1 MTLSL
6 AIKLAAHLQQ
16 RNLLSLLLKHQT
28 RRSAMQQLHSHLI
41 TTGAHH
47 CMDVTSWNTLL
58 RHYSLGI
65 FPQEAFLLFRHLR
78 LHHVS
83 PPLSFNSFSFSFL
96 LKACAYLP
104 HRKGGLQ
111 LHALTLKA
119 GFEFH
124 VYLHT
129 VLQNVYAVCGA
140 LLEAKQVL
148 DEMPVR
154 NSVTWNVL
162 ITGLA
167 KWGELHLARSLFD
180 EMPMPTVV
188 SWTTIIDGYT
198 RMNQPKQALALF
210 RTMFIDEGIKPT
222 EITLLA
228 IFPAISNLGALELCQ
243 LRASR
248 VFGEIAAKSRN
259 LVSRTSVISAFATH
273 GMAKE
278 ALANFERM
286 QKECLKPSRITF
298 LSVLNACIFATM
310 VNEYQMSPDVKH
322 YGCLIDM
329 LGRAGRLDEAE
340 KMALEI
346 PDDVVNVVI
355 WRTLLGARSFHGNEM
370 ENMGDYVLLSNIFA
384 GVGRFWDVKRVRR
397 LMDERN
403 ASKLP
408 GLSLV

>member
-1 MTLSL
+1 MLSSNHHKAVNMVKKMPAYKNRLWSLELEHTGGATNKKKTHKQMNKKMEEELSKELELQMKGAKKTLYIWELIGVHIVLLPL
-6 AIKLAAHLQQ
+6 APPPPSC
-16 RNLLSLLLKHQT
+16 LSST
-28 RRSAMQQLHSHLI
+28 
-41 TTGAHH
+41 
-47 CMDVTSWNTLL
+47 
-58 RHYSLGI
+58 
-65 FPQEAFLLFRHLR
+65 
-78 LHHVS
+78 
-83 PPLSFNSFSFSFL
+83 FNSFSFSFL
-96 LKACAYLP
+96 LKACAYLQ

-129 VLQNVYAVCGA
+129 VLLNVYAVCGA

-222 EITLLA
+222 EIALLA

-243 LRASR
+243 LVHMYGEKSGLNASDIR
-248 VFGEIAAKSRN
+248 IRNSLLDTYAKCGCMESIKGLWRNSCQEQKLGLMDISNLRICNAWNGERSPR
-259 LVSRTSVISAFATH
+259 
-273 GMAKE
+273 
-278 ALANFERM
+278 NFERM
-286 QKECLKPSRITF
+286 FETKPNNILECFK
-298 LSVLNACIFATM
+298 
-310 VNEYQMSPDVKH
+310 
-322 YGCLIDM
+322 CL
-329 LGRAGRLDEAE
+329 
-340 KMALEI
+340 
-346 PDDVVNVVI
+346 
-355 WRTLLGARSFHGNEM
+355 
-370 ENMGDYVLLSNIFA
+370 
-384 GVGRFWDVKRVRR
+384 
-397 LMDERN
+397 
-403 ASKLP
+403 
-408 GLSLV
+408 

>member
-6 AIKLAAHLQQ
+6 TIKLAAHLQQ
-16 RNLLSLLLKHQT
+16 RNLLSLLLKDQT
-28 RRSAMQQLHSHLI
+28 RRSAMQQLHPHLI
-41 TTGAHH
+41 TTGAHYH
-47 CMDVTSWNTLL
+47 CMDFTSWNTLL
-58 RHYSLGI
+58 RHYSLGT

-96 LKACAYLP
+96 LKACAYLQ

-243 LRASR
+243 L
-248 VFGEIAAKSRN
+248 VHTYGEKS
-259 LVSRTSVISAFATH
+259 
-273 GMAKE
+273 G
-278 ALANFERM
+278 
-286 QKECLKPSRITF
+286 
-298 LSVLNACIFATM
+298 LNASDIRIRNSLLDTYAKCGCI
-310 VNEYQMSPDVKH
+310 ESIK
-322 YGCLIDM
+322 GL
-329 LGRAGRLDEAE
+329 
-340 KMALEI
+340 
-346 PDDVVNVVI
+346 
-355 WRTLLGARSFHGNEM
+355 WRNSCQEQ
-370 ENMGDYVLLSNIFA
+370 
-384 GVGRFWDVKRVRR
+384 KRG
-397 LMDERN
+397 LMDISNLRICN
-403 ASKLP
+403 AWNGRRSPSKF
-408 GLSLV
+408 